1 MSNSVLSEINGVIAT
16 VTLNA
21 PERLNALNK
30 ESWLQLG
37 EVVTELSSH
46 DDLRCIV
53 VRGAGDKAFA
63 AGADIKEFETERANA
78 KQAKQY
84 GELVAQTMSA
94 VAASRHPTI
103 AMIKGACVGGGLE
116 IAACCD
122 IRICGQSSRF
132 GIPVKRLGLV
142 MAHAELEM
150 LIALVGRSK
159 ALEIVLEG
167 DIFSADKALDLGLV
181 NRIVPD
187 EEVEAEAY
195 ATAERIA
202 EGAPLAARWH
212 KKFALRLMAPT
223 PLSDVERNEGYSC
236 FDTADFKAG
245 VAAFVAKKKP
255 KFSGK

>member
-1 MSNSVLSEINGVIAT
+1 MTHSVLSEINGVIAT

-30 ESWLQLG
+30 DSWFQLG
-37 EVVTELSSH
+37 EVISELSSH
-46 DDLRCIV
+46 DELRCIV
-53 VRGAGDKAFA
+53 LRGAGDKAFA

-78 KQAKQY
+78 KQAKLY
-84 GELVAQTMSA
+84 GELVAKTMGA
-94 VAASRHPTI
+94 VAASRHPTV

-150 LIALVGRSK
+150 LITLVGRAR

-167 DIFSADKALDLGLV
+167 EIFGAEKALDLGLV
-181 NRIVPD
+181 NRVVAD
-187 EEVEAEAY
+187 DQVEAEAY
-195 ATAERIA
+195 ATADRIA
-202 EGAPLAARWH
+202 DGAPLAARWH
-212 KKFALRLMAPT
+212 KQFALRLMEPT
-223 PLSDVERNEGYSC
+223 PLSDTERNEGYAC

-255 KFSGK
+255 EFGGK